1 MTQDSSMNASER
13 SSYGAGR
20 TVRTVEKIFFTILF
34 GGFLTMAS
42 AFGAQLR
49 SASVTDDGAVAC
61 APATPCPPQG

>member
-42 AFGAQLR
+42 GFAAQL
-49 SASVTDDGAVAC
+49 SGDAIADDGAVAC
-61 APATPCPPQG
+61 APATPCLPHG